1 MEPANLDWPNLDFG
15 YRKTDANIRF
25 TWKDGAW
32 SQGQLTQ
39 DETIPLHMA
48 SSCLHYGQECFEGL
62 KAFSTRDGDVAL
74 FRIEENA
81 TRMVESCKRI
91 LMPPVPKDMFINAVM
106 RAVQANRRFVP
117 PYGTGASLYVR
128 PLVIGIGPR
137 IGVRP
142 ADEYLFIVFVTPV
155 GPYFKTGFKPVHLV
169 VEETMDRAAPLG
181 VGNAKVGGNYAAGM
195 RASMGAK
202 ERGFT
207 EVLYLD
213 AKHKKFIDESG
224 PANFFAITKDGQYI
238 TPKSESILPSI
249 TNKSLITLADEMGLR
264 PERRQIAVDEIFDF
278 AEAGCCGTAAVIT
291 PVGSITWRDRK
302 ATYGDGET
310 PGDISTRLYK
320 QLRAIQ
326 LGEAPDNHGWLTVVP
341 DADVEMPSANSVCS
355 GDAVSC

>member
-1 MEPANLDWPNLDFG
+1 MEPAKMDWPNLDFG
-15 YRKTDANIRF
+15 YRKTDANLRF

-32 SQGQLTQ
+32 SEGVMTQ
-39 DETIPLHMA
+39 EETIPLHMA

-81 TRMVESCKRI
+81 ARMIESCKRI
-91 LMPPVPKDMFINAVM
+91 LMPPVPKEMFINAVM
-106 RAVQANRRFVP
+106 RVVQANRHYVP

-169 VEETMDRAAPLG
+169 VEESMDRAAPLG

-249 TNKSLITLADEMGLR
+249 TNKSLITLADQMGLR

-310 PGDISTRLYK
+310 PGEYSTKLYK

-326 LGEAPDNHGWLTVVP
+326 LGEAPDTHNWLTIVP
-341 DADVEMPSANSVCS
+341 DAGNEPTTTGGVFSTKT
-355 GDAVSC
+355 VSC